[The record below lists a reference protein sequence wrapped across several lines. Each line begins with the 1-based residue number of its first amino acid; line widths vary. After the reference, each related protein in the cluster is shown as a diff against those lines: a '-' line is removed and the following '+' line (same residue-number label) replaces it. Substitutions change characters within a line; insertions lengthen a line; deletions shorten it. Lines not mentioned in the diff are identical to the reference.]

1 MHDPKRKQKTFL
13 LSPSRSERLSSHN
26 LISQAFQ
33 SQINIKTNS
42 MLPTTMLCQIF
53 SKFQNS
59 SSCSFI
65 SPHNSSSRIPCSTM
79 IASTGTCAHEEE
91 SNGNFNSAII
101 TCASL
106 SIPHAPT
113 FTMRDMYIIR
123 MKAQKTEFCGIWVL
137 LSLNIFAMILP
148 KHSST
153 STNNQDSAGQ
163 LYLASFLYEI
173 SVFYIKASLISR
185 FLVYVFDFANA
196 RKKMGYLKNASSF
209 AGFPLWL
216 VFHHGGVYMSHFIV
230 AFFIMA
236 QNHFQCALLLAILQS
251 THNTW
256 TKKYSKVLYWG
267 NVLLGVLSTYVYVV
281 VKWQDATWACVSMI
295 LMMLV
300 VDMGIALLFME
311 SFGIGTKKI
320 DTKVEKKLKGV

>member
-1 MHDPKRKQKTFL
+1 
-13 LSPSRSERLSSHN
+13 
-26 LISQAFQ
+26 
-33 SQINIKTNS
+33 
-42 MLPTTMLCQIF
+42 
-53 SKFQNS
+53 
-59 SSCSFI
+59 
-65 SPHNSSSRIPCSTM
+65 
-79 IASTGTCAHEEE
+79 
-91 SNGNFNSAII
+91 
-101 TCASL
+101 
-106 SIPHAPT
+106 
-113 FTMRDMYIIR
+113 
-123 MKAQKTEFCGIWVL
+123 
-137 LSLNIFAMILP
+137 
-148 KHSST
+148 
-153 STNNQDSAGQ
+153 
-163 LYLASFLYEI
+163 
-173 SVFYIKASLISR
+173 
-185 FLVYVFDFANA
+185 
-196 RKKMGYLKNASSF
+196 MG
-209 AGFPLWL
+209 
-216 VFHHGGVYMSHFIV
+216 HFII